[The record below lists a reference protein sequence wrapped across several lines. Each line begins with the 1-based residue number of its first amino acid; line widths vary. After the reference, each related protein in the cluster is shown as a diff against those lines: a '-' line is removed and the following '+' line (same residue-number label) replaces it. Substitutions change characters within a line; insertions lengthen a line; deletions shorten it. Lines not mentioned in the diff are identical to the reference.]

1 MVRLRSPGVNLNGV
15 PQSCKKSEWRILYA
29 GVGSKLEDHLT
40 YYQELDPLVFDNLE
54 VYCRTEVAYID
65 PTSSSLYR
73 VLRPVMEF

>member
-1 MVRLRSPGVNLNGV
+1 MFEMFTND
-15 PQSCKKSEWRILYA
+15 E
-29 GVGSKLEDHLT
+29 
-40 YYQELDPLVFDNLE
+40 ELDPLVFDNLE